1 MDSIKLQV
9 WEVEGLDCPDNIM
22 IRVEHDV
29 VNGSSI
35 RASGKN
41 LVEALQN
48 LAEGIPKT
56 TLADE
61 FWRSPLVVGVQS
73 RINKPE
79 PEQLP
84 ITDYQEIGNICCND
98 DKPLVVVKIGNQYGW
113 RIEKWNSSLHNA
125 DEYEIIPQ
133 YLYDALVRFESNND

>member
-1 MDSIKLQV
+1 MDNIKLQV
-9 WEVEGLDCPDNIM
+9 WEVEGLDCPDYIL

-56 TLADE
+56 TLVDE
-61 FWRSPLVVGVQS
+61 FWKSPLVVGVQS
-73 RINKPE
+73 GINKPE

-84 ITDYQEIGNICCND
+84 ITNRQQIGNICNEGGN
-98 DKPLVVVKIGNQYGW
+98 LVVAKIGNEYGW
-113 RIEKWNSSLHNA
+113 LMERYNNSWNDV